1 MTREEAIKLLCVE
14 KSIIVE
20 VDGNKGAEKMLQ
32 AYDMAVEALSAESV
46 HGWIPC
52 SERLPIENG
61 RYLVTFPLFTLQ
73 RTWIDIL
80 WYGNPTLPNRRVKG
94 KCWYRTDDEWG
105 DVVYDEVTAW
115 MPLPEPYE
123 GGDAE

>member
-1 MTREEAIKLLCVE
+1 MRLIDADRLKSYIDCGHLRPPTEVCFSELDVCNMVDKQPTIEAV
-14 KSIIVE
+14 
-20 VDGNKGAEKMLQ
+20 Q
-32 AYDMAVEALSAESV
+32 
-46 HGWIPC
+46 GWIPC
-52 SERLPIENG
+52 SEGLPIENG

-80 WYGNPTLPNRRVKG
+80 WYGNPTMPNRRVKG

-115 MPLPEPYE
+115 MPLPTPYK
-123 GGDAE
+123 GGDDK